1 MADLEAQL
9 SAISRSHRGQGT
21 PAAFEEILSCIVG
34 HIARLFEVSL
44 DEVAVLLRRHRGGN
58 EVLRFAYPLEFLRA
72 GRTEFPVKGTKPSFA
87 GRTLG
92 SREPLLVN
100 RAAEE
105 RHLDAFEKI
114 PTQERAGLLIQR
126 LMSVPLWGAPGN
138 PIGVLQVSRKGPSP
152 EEAGPEFTPEDLAGL
167 VTIGQQVGPYLLR
180 VTPRDF

>member
-1 MADLEAQL
+1 VADLEGQL
-9 SAISRSHRGQGT
+9 SAVSRSHRGQAT

-72 GRTEFPVKGTKPSFA
+72 GRTEFPTKGTKPSFA
-87 GRTLG
+87 SRTLW
-92 SREPLLVN
+92 SREPLLAN
-100 RAAEE
+100 RAAAE

-114 PTQERAGLLIQR
+114 PSQDRAGLAIQR
-126 LMSVPLWGAPGN
+126 LMSVPLWAGPGN

-167 VTIGQQVGPYLLR
+167 AAVGQQVGPYLLR

>member
-9 SAISRSHRGQGT
+9 STISRNHRGQAT
-21 PAAFEEILSCIVG
+21 PAAFEETLSCIVG
-34 HIARLFEVSL
+34 HIALLFEVSS

-100 RAAEE
+100 RAAVE

-114 PTQERAGLLIQR
+114 PTQERAGLPIQR
-126 LMSVPLWGAPGN
+126 LMSVPVWGGPGN
-138 PIGVLQVSRKGPSP
+138 PIGVLQVSRKGASP
-152 EEAGPEFTPEDLAGL
+152 EEAGPEFTPEQLAAL
-167 VTIGQQVGPYLLR
+167 TAVGQQVGPHLLR
-180 VTPRDF
+180 ATPRDF

>member
-9 SAISRSHRGQGT
+9 SAISRSHRGQAT
-21 PAAFEEILSCIVG
+21 PAAFEETLSCIVG
-34 HIARLFEVSL
+34 HLARLYEVSL

-72 GRTEFPVKGTKPSFA
+72 GRTEFPVMGTKPSFA
-87 GRTLG
+87 GRTLA
-92 SREPLLVN
+92 SREALLVN
-100 RAAEE
+100 RAAVE

-114 PTQERAGLLIQR
+114 PTQERPGIPIQR

-138 PIGVLQVSRKGPSP
+138 PIGVLQVSRKGPTP
-152 EEAGPEFTPEDLAGL
+152 EDAGPEFTPEDLARL
-167 VTIGQQVGPYLLR
+167 RTVGQQVGPYLLR